1 MVFSWMVTN
10 RDGTLAPDDPLPT
23 THNRIISHTQ
33 TLTPPPGVKSGGV
46 VGGARSPAGLRRPPA
61 EGASVECEAGRGGR
75 SVGVGGV
82 G

>member
-1 MVFSWMVTN
+1 MAHLHLT
-10 RDGTLAPDDPLPT
+10 TLYQPLT
-23 THNRIISHTQ
+23 IALISHTR

-46 VGGARSPAGLRRPPA
+46 VGGAKSPAGLRRPPA

-75 SVGVGGV
+75 SVGVGGM